1 MGGLPLQRASAFLWA
16 TGISAAAFGAH
27 GLSKIAG
34 PDQVRLWAIAAA
46 IHLVTVPAILLCSLF
61 PQRLRPIAGVFLLG
75 GVAVF
80 SGSLYAM
87 ALGGPRTL
95 GAVTP
100 LGGLLLVVGW
110 GLMATVPAV
119 QREKS

>member
-1 MGGLPLQRASAFLWA
+1 MGGLHLQRAAAFLGA

-34 PDQVRLWAIAAA
+34 PEQVRWWAIAAA

-61 PQRLRPIAGVFLLG
+61 PERLRPLAGYFLMG

-80 SGSLYAM
+80 SGSLYSM

-110 GLMATVPAV
+110 ALMATVPRR
-119 QREKS
+119 QKT